1 MRRKRI
7 GPNDLERIL
16 LVLSAGISIIKEIL
30 NKSEV
35 KK

>member
-7 GPNDLERIL
+7 GQNDLKRIL

-30 NKSEV
+30 NRSEV
-35 KK
+35 KE